1 MPEPCMEPSRAKQS
15 QESRGGQSME
25 SMESMESVYLV
36 LLMPAG
42 AIDLGSKFDFGKK
55 PRHQLMQPNAPAFLI
70 PRDHAIVQALETP
83 SIG

>member
-1 MPEPCMEPSRAKQS
+1 
-15 QESRGGQSME
+15 ME
-25 SMESMESVYLV
+25 SMESMESVSLSVCLV

-55 PRHQLMQPNAPAFLI
+55 PGHQLMQPNAPAFLI